1 MYPNQ
6 NKISVLMLG
15 DGAVGKT
22 SLLKMY
28 AEGTFQESHMAT
40 MGLDY
45 ISKAFT
51 PNDSDTE
58 IPVKIWDTGSSKASL
73 EHTIYTIGPV
83 GQVKMF

>member
-1 MYPNQ
+1 MYLNQ

-28 AEGTFQESHMAT
+28 AEGTFSKSTMASV
-40 MGLDY
+40 GLDY

-51 PNDSDTE
+51 PKDSDTE
-58 IPVKIWDTGSSKASL
+58 IPVKIWDTAG
-73 EHTIYTIGPV
+73 
-83 GQVKMF
+83 

>member
-58 IPVKIWDTGSSKASL
+58 IPVKIWDTAG
-73 EHTIYTIGPV
+73 
-83 GQVKMF
+83 